1 MMRKRNFDKNI
12 ENVRNIARAFQN
24 DIFLTQQEALNNSL
38 QLKTKRLLNKKR
50 SITEINYRTNNAL
63 QRIAYKTFKIHQY
76 KLFETIEITTNE
88 ILPFLI
94 TQTFEEFTDIKNI

>member
-1 MMRKRNFDKNI
+1 MPKRNFDKNLQ
-12 ENVRNIARAFQN
+12 NVRNIARTFQN
-24 DIFLTQQEALNNSL
+24 DIFLAQQEALNNSL

-63 QRIAYKTFKIHQY
+63 QRIAYKTFKIYQY

-94 TQTFEEFTDIKNI
+94 AQTFEEFTDIKNI

>member
-24 DIFLTQQEALNNSL
+24 DIFLAQQEALNNSL

-50 SITEINYRTNNAL
+50 SITEIN
-63 QRIAYKTFKIHQY
+63 
-76 KLFETIEITTNE
+76 
-88 ILPFLI
+88 
-94 TQTFEEFTDIKNI
+94 

>member
-1 MMRKRNFDKNI
+1 MMPERNFDKNLQ
-12 ENVRNIARAFQN
+12 NVRNIARAFQN
-24 DIFLTQQEALNNSL
+24 DIFLAQQEALNNSL

-76 KLFETIEITTNE
+76 KLFKTIEITTNE

-94 TQTFEEFTDIKNI
+94 IQTFEEFTDIKNI